1 MNLMQ
6 KPWWK
11 IRTFAPADDTIPG
24 GGDDT
29 APAGDDTV
37 PGGGDDTAPAG
48 DDTISTADYSFLP
61 EQFRP
66 DGKADIDGFKAHYDE
81 LASFHARRGEEL
93 AEVPEDGNGYEF
105 AIPEDIDFGD
115 LDLPEDFSVALKTD
129 DPAMAP
135 LFEEFGGLLHK
146 HNIPKGAAGEF
157 MGLLAKYEAATFSP
171 LFVKSK
177 EEFASLGTAAQSR
190 VDAVKRA
197 LDAKLPA
204 ELVPGLTAVT
214 NTALGVKA
222 LEKLIN
228 PRAINT
234 SDPVPKKGD
243 PAKADLDAYYANPTK

>member
-6 KPWWK
+6 NPWWK
-11 IRTFAPADDTIPG
+11 IRLFAPADEGNPG

-29 APAGDDTV
+29 APAGGDDTV
-37 PGGGDDTAPAG
+37 STG
-48 DDTISTADYSFLP
+48 DDTISTEADYSFLP

-66 DGKADIDGFKAHYDE
+66 EGKADIDGFKAHYDE

-93 AEVPEDGNGYEF
+93 AEVPEDGKGYEF
-105 AIPEDIDFGD
+105 AIPDNIDYGD
-115 LDLPEDFSVALKTD
+115 LDLPEDFNPKLLLD

-157 MGLLAKYEAATFSP
+157 IGLLAKYEAASFSP

-190 VDAVKRA
+190 VDAVTRA
-197 LDAKLPA
+197 LEARLPA
-204 ELVPGLTAVT
+204 ELVPGLTVAI
-214 NTALGVKA
+214 NTAAGVKA
-222 LEKLIN
+222 LEKLLN
-228 PRAINT
+228 PRALKT
-234 SDPVPKKGD
+234 SDPVPKSGD
-243 PAKADLDAYYANPTK
+243 PTKADLDNYYANPTK